1 MDWKERR
8 IQTVE
13 DAAREVARMSYEWAI
28 ARDLVRRCR
37 ALAERGA

>member
-13 DAAREVARMSYEWAI
+13 DAAREVARTSYEWAI
-28 ARDLVRRCR
+28 ARDLERRAKAMC
-37 ALAERGA
+37 ERRQ